1 MIDYNTYEDFHNLVK
16 DVLCDNY
23 AVASAN
29 IIYLEELAS
38 TNYVIYLTQFRD
50 ILMHLTH
57 IYEID
62 DIFSSTGK
70 NDVLTQLERIKGHLE
85 RIVIDSYQKICV
97 CLKEMIENSVQ
108 QSEWLTIKTQLAQR
122 IKDLRISDTSVSFSE
137 RKENFQKLIEYMES
151 AINKFCPTFG
161 N

>member
-50 ILMHLTH
+50 VLMHLTH
-57 IYEID
+57 IYETEN
-62 DIFSSTGK
+62 IFDSTRK
-70 NDVLTQLERIKGHLE
+70 SDVLTQLERIKGHLE